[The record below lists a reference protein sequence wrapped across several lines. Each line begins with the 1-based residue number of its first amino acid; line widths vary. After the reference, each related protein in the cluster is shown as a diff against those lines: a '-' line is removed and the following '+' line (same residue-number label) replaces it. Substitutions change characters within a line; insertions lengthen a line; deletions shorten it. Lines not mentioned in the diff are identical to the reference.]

1 MLSVVPGYLQ
11 LMYNIK
17 RSPKEIKKI
26 QWRMFKKIL
35 AHAYNDVPFYR
46 ERFQKAG
53 ITPDNIQSRK
63 DIKKI
68 PITTKEELRNAG
80 NKIFAKGYSK
90 DNCNSSKTTGST
102 GLPFTSYFDKK
113 SWNLLKISSKLRARR
128 LCGLKYG
135 SKIVNIETYN
145 NQEIKQLNNR
155 SWYYD
160 KLIKLRYLSIFEDIE
175 QHIEFYNAFKPDALY
190 GLTSYFLQL
199 GRYMHENGIKWNSQ
213 KLIFTSGE
221 MLDIPTKNKLQ
232 KIFGPHIYDIYGT
245 TELKEVSW
253 ECPKHEGHHI
263 NEDLYLVEFIDNDAN
278 IDEGEIVI
286 TSLVHH
292 AMPLIRYSVG
302 DRGQALNK
310 YCSCGLPFALMSP
323 SQGREVD
330 YFILPNTQLI
340 SPYTL
345 TMAMQPIEGILQFK
359 IIQHTKTCVEVKIR
373 PLDTCHKEMKQLIMS
388 QLKKILG
395 ENITIRITPCQII
408 PHEKSGK
415 YRVIQ
420 SLVQSREQN
429 PR

>member
-221 MLDIPTKNKLQ
+221 MLDIPRSCKEQNTGK
-232 KIFGPHIYDIYGT
+232 KISWKCPHN
-245 TELKEVSW
+245 E
-253 ECPKHEGHHI
+253 I
-263 NEDLYLVEFIDNDAN
+263 NNFY
-278 IDEGEIVI
+278 
-286 TSLVHH
+286 SLV
-292 AMPLIRYSVG
+292 R
-302 DRGQALNK
+302 
-310 YCSCGLPFALMSP
+310 
-323 SQGREVD
+323 
-330 YFILPNTQLI
+330 I
-340 SPYTL
+340 S
-345 TMAMQPIEGILQFK
+345 
-359 IIQHTKTCVEVKIR
+359 
-373 PLDTCHKEMKQLIMS
+373 
-388 QLKKILG
+388 
-395 ENITIRITPCQII
+395 
-408 PHEKSGK
+408 
-415 YRVIQ
+415 
-420 SLVQSREQN
+420 
-429 PR
+429 